1 MRTILI
7 HIAAYIHL
15 FDCMIPVLMVMVTII
30 ISCDVHEKSCKLV
43 MVSICLTD
51 AEALRAF
58 RGKTFCVGYLQET
71 VGTRCVKLLTLITF
85 SFLFFYLRILVTLT

>member
-30 ISCDVHEKSCKLV
+30 ISCDVHEKSCKWV
-43 MVSICLTD
+43 MVGICPTD

-71 VGTRCVKLLTLITF
+71 VGTRCVKLFKLIT
-85 SFLFFYLRILVTLT
+85 SFFLT